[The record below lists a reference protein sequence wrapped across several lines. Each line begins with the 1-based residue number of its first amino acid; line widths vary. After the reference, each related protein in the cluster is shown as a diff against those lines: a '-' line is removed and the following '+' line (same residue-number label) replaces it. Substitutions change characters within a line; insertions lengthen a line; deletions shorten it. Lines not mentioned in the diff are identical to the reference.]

1 MNIQNHFADP
11 AILSFAQLKERLEQ
25 DSNLSARKQRE
36 MISAIN
42 TTAKWLNLPAEMI
55 PASAQFLRGKFQ
67 DIHPAHHH
75 VTKRRVQNIK
85 SLILSAM
92 RSQCLSTKLGSYL
105 AEMSPPWMKLWDI
118 IEGEQYFRTELS
130 RFFRYCSK
138 QEIAP
143 SEINDQILADYLNA
157 LEAETFVKA
166 PKVRQQSIC
175 RLWNKCVD
183 LYRDQGW
190 PQIKVAIPSYET
202 RRYALDDTQLP
213 SVLLCELN
221 TYLEALSG
229 TDPFNMQVKAFRPGS
244 IKTIEGHFRRYITAL
259 HYQGLDLSGIQSLEE
274 IVTKEMFQLAM
285 RWFWDRSGGQTA
297 KHTGEIAWSIRCYAT
312 KHLTAD
318 EETLAFYANAM
329 KRLRISQDGLSDKN
343 QRAMAQFD
351 EPKTIEALVGLPIKL
366 WAKAER
372 SYKAA
377 STKRRS
383 KELQLCVQTA
393 IAIKILIFAPMRI
406 SNLQNLRIDQHISWQ
421 NKHAVIHI
429 PRAQVKNDIDLTFK
443 LPITLS
449 QRIQAYIKD
458 WRTLYTEG
466 ANPYLFP
473 GRKLNPKDGTRLRR
487 QISNTLWE
495 ETGIKL
501 TPHQFRHAAAKILL
515 DAKPGYYEVVR
526 KILGHKNLT
535 TTYAHYAGAE
545 TQAALDLYDEVIL
558 EHRKGTSF
566 GSTQRSGAF
575 QEPPFMDPLQIYGG
589 KK

>member
-1 MNIQNHFADP
+1 MNIQNPFAD
-11 AILSFAQLKERLEQ
+11 AELLSLAELKARLEQ
-25 DSNLSARKQRE
+25 DSDLSARQQRE
-36 MISAIN
+36 MMSAIN
-42 TTAKWLNLPAEMI
+42 TTAKWLNLPTEMI

-75 VTKRRVQNIK
+75 VTERRVQNIK

-92 RSQCLSTKLGSYL
+92 RSQGLSTKLGSYL

-118 IEGEQYFRTELS
+118 IEGKQYFRTELS

-183 LYRDQGW
+183 PYRDQGW

-285 RWFWDRSGGQTA
+285 RWFWDRNGGQTS

-329 KRLRISQDGLSDKN
+329 KRLRIPQDGLSDKN

-351 EPKTIEALVGLPIKL
+351 EPKTIEALVGLPMKL

-393 IAIKILIFAPMRI
+393 IAIEILIFAPMRI

-429 PRAQVKNDIDLTFK
+429 PRAQVKNDIDLAFK
-443 LPITLS
+443 LPITLT